1 MAAKVWNET
10 MTEDPPG
17 SDKSSSDKTV
27 LHGPASTGNG
37 TGSRRSGPGGWLRSL
52 FGSKNGEGS
61 ARDSFDDWIEDRD
74 DNAPFDESERALIGN
89 VLDLHSRTINDVMV
103 PRVDIIAVDAELG
116 FEEIIEIMTGK
127 GHSRLPVYH
136 ETLDDVVGMVHIKDL
151 VAWRGKV
158 EDFSLETVQRH
169 ILFVSPTMRVLELL
183 LEMRVA
189 RSHMAIVV
197 DEYGGVD
204 GLVTIEDLVEEIVGE
219 IEDEHDRTDEPEFIE
234 RSAGLYEVDARVEI
248 EVLEKTFGPF
258 LDDDERE
265 DVDTLGGL
273 VFSVAGHVPIRGEL
287 VRHPAGFEFEVLDAD
302 PRRIKRVKLT
312 RLEPLSDTND

>member
-1 MAAKVWNET
+1 MSE
-10 MTEDPPG
+10 EPPSPEKSVLRG
-17 SDKSSSDKTV
+17 SA
-27 LHGPASTGNG
+27 GPIAVNGNGSTGS
-37 TGSRRSGPGGWLRSL
+37 SRRNGFGGWLRSV

-61 ARDSFDDWIEDRD
+61 ARESFDDWIGDREDET
-74 DNAPFDESERALIGN
+74 PFDESERTLIGN
-89 VLDLHSRTINDVMV
+89 VLDLHGRTINDVMV
-103 PRVDIIAVDAELG
+103 PRADIVAVDTKMA

-151 VAWRGKV
+151 VAWRGRM
-158 EDFSLETVQRH
+158 EDFSLEAVQRH

-219 IEDEHDRTDEPEFIE
+219 IEDEHDRTDDPDFIE
-234 RSAGLYEVDARVEI
+234 RSDGIYEVDARVEVQ
-248 EVLEKTFGPF
+248 VLENTFGKF
-258 LDDDERE
+258 LDEDERE
-265 DVDTLGGL
+265 DIDTVGGL
-273 VFSVAGHVPIRGEL
+273 VFSAAGHVPIRGEL
-287 VRHPAGFEFEVLDAD
+287 VVHPAGFEFEVLDAD
-302 PRRIKRVKLT
+302 PRRIKRLKM
-312 RLEPLSDTND
+312 RRIEPLVSADD